1 MSKSEKQGATTA
13 CKEWSGKWKKCSL
26 RGEFKERERNTPRA
40 NESSFQKCDDPGFP
54 FDRTYETEIE
64 FKRITLPV

>member
-26 RGEFKERERNTPRA
+26 RGEFKEREREIPLEQTKVLFENA
-40 NESSFQKCDDPGFP
+40 MILGFHSIE
-54 FDRTYETEIE
+54 RT
-64 FKRITLPV
+64 KLK